1 LLFIIILILILILI
15 YLFYFLLPYV
25 NMKHK
30 DLRVVVF
37 DLDETIGYFQQF
49 AQFCQALE
57 FLKKKKLNQNE
68 VMFLLNL
75 YPEYFRPN
83 IFEIMSFLKQKKINK
98 EVYKICIYTNNNGPK
113 QWAKQIYNFIEHKI
127 NYKLFDNHI
136 GAYKVNGVQIEKTR
150 TTHNKTL
157 SDFLITTK
165 IPNHT
170 KICFIDDLYHP
181 HMTGSNVTYIKVQP
195 YTIELPINVITLRFY
210 QNTRCNIPYNDL
222 QKVIS
227 GLLHGPS
234 IPHNINVNHNS
245 NGEKLLKDLEKF
257 FINHY

>member
-1 LLFIIILILILILI
+1 MLLFIIIFILILI

-83 IFEIMSFLKQKKINK
+83 IFEIMSFLKQKKINN
-98 EVYKICIYTNNNGPK
+98 EVYKVCIYTNNNGPK

-150 TTHNKTL
+150 TTHYKTL

-195 YTIELPINVITLRFY
+195 YTIELPINIITLRFY

-227 GLLHGPS
+227 GFLHGPS
-234 IPHNINVNHNS
+234 IPHNINVNHNA